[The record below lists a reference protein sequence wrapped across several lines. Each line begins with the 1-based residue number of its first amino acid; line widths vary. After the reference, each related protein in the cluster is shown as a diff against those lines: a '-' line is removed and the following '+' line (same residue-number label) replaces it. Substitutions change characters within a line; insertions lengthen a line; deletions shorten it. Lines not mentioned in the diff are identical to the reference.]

1 LYCPCHF
8 LIFGFVLPFQQISA
22 IKEILTT
29 ISVEVENNTS
39 FDQINNMPGI
49 RIDQYS
55 KSILPERTI
64 VPLKLMHYVVLPN
77 ITSASRNH
85 FAPPSSVTQLLT
97 IDSSTHSK
105 NTPISLLLHNWIDQ
119 KERYFTMGCQSICQS
134 KQLSIIDDT
143 KNLILQSFLKY

>member
-105 NTPISLLLHNWIDQ
+105 LIKRKDTSQWDAKAFANPNNCRLLMIQKISYY
-119 KERYFTMGCQSICQS
+119 KVS
-134 KQLSIIDDT
+134 
-143 KNLILQSFLKY
+143 